1 MKVFHTAKEVVAW
14 RTKDIDRSK
23 ATLGFVATM
32 GCLHN
37 GHKSL
42 IEKSL
47 IENDYTIVSIFVNPS
62 QFGPTEDL
70 DKYPRTLQED
80 LKILE
85 SLKVDALFVPPVEEM
100 YPQGIPLQVEKQRGA
115 FVTVLGVSEMLEG
128 ASRPGFFRGVAT
140 VVTKLLNIT
149 MPDVAYFGQKDIQQ
163 FVVLSNMVRDLF
175 VNTTL
180 RLMPIVRNESGL
192 ALSSRNKYLCSESLQ
207 LAANIYRGLKAA
219 SDLIESGTHE
229 TPTRQLILDRIY
241 THWGPLIASN
251 DFKVDYVSIANLSD
265 LREID
270 DQITCPTAGN
280 TVISCA
286 VFVTDRENPQTVVR
300 LIDNVIV

>member
-1 MKVFHTAKEVVAW
+1 MKVFHTAKEVVSW
-14 RTKDIDRSK
+14 RTNEIDRSK
-23 ATLGFVATM
+23 ATIGFVATM
-32 GCLHN
+32 GCLHD
-37 GHKSL
+37 GHRSL

-47 IENDYTIVSIFVNPS
+47 TENDYTIVSIFVNPS

-80 LKILE
+80 IKMLE
-85 SLKVDALFVPPVEEM
+85 SLNVDALFAPSVDEM

-163 FVVLSNMVRDLF
+163 FVVLTTMVRDLF

-180 RLMPIVRNESGL
+180 KLVPIVRNESGL
-192 ALSSRNKYLCSESLQ
+192 ALSSRNKYFCDESLQ
-207 LAANIYRGLKAA
+207 LAANIYRGLRSA
-219 SDLIESGTHE
+219 SELIESGTHKIL
-229 TPTRQLILDRIY
+229 TRQTILDRIY
-241 THWGPLIASN
+241 SYWNPLIASN
-251 DFKVDYVSIANLSD
+251 DFKVDYVSIARLSD
-265 LREID
+265 LQEID
-270 DQITCPTAGN
+270 QIACPTLGD

-286 VFVTDRENPQTVVR
+286 VFVTDREDPNTVVR
-300 LIDNVIV
+300 LINNVIV